1 MSVFCFLKVM
11 LGLLYAAEAY
21 HSRGAARCVV
31 GVLQMRDPR
40 IESKITI
47 LDLWCS
53 LLENWGDSLKE
64 FKHATESK
72 IPASN
77 TLIKMS
83 KYLFR
88 TWKTASKIK
97 TSIMLTDV
105 TVTNLQDLFL

>member
-1 MSVFCFLKVM
+1 M

-21 HSRGAARCVV
+21 HSRGAARYVV
-31 GVLQMRDPR
+31 GVLQMNDPR
-40 IESKITI
+40 IERKINA
-47 LDLWCS
+47 LDRWCS

-72 IPASN
+72 KSASN

-88 TWKTASKIK
+88 TWKTASEIK
-97 TSIMLTDV
+97 TSIMPTNV
-105 TVTNLQDLFL
+105 TVSNL

>member
-1 MSVFCFLKVM
+1 M
-11 LGLLYAAEAY
+11 LGLMYAAEAY
-21 HSRGAARCVV
+21 HSRGATRYVV
-31 GVLQMRDPR
+31 GVLQMHDPH
-40 IESKITI
+40 IKSKITV

-77 TLIKMS
+77 ALVKMS

-88 TWKTASKIK
+88 TWKTASEIK
-97 TSIMLTDV
+97 TLIMLADV
-105 TVTNLQDLFL
+105 MVSNI